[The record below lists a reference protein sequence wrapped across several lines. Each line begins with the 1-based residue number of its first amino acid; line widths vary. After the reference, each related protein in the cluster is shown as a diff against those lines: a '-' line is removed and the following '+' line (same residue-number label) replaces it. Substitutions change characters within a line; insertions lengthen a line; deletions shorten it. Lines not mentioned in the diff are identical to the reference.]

1 VSVAQPELRW
11 PVVLATLATAGL
23 YTALPER
30 LTLGPDW
37 LGHRPH
43 PHLWISFPRQHDLG
57 NGVVAGRSHSGP
69 AWKAGKSD
77 RVAAVGGGS
86 VVEQRPDLRLLVLA
100 VGRGWSEHRGTP
112 KDTYGRRISVS
123 ADEASPEPGEALGRM
138 AAGLR

>member
-1 VSVAQPELRW
+1 
-11 PVVLATLATAGL
+11 VVLATLATAGL

-37 LGHRPH
+37 LVIALILIFD
-43 PHLWISFPRQHDLG
+43 LWISFPRQHDLG

-77 RVAAVGGGS
+77 RVAAVGDGS

-100 VGRGWSEHRGTP
+100 VGRGWSEHPGTP

-123 ADEASPEPGEALGRM
+123 ADEASPESGEARGRM